1 MSRMTTD
8 LFDITELTH
17 HCPEDIFISAVTIIG
32 AFIVLFNINWIL
44 SLCLIALAP
53 LALLAT
59 MAQRSKMA
67 KASRKVKESMAT
79 INAAVESG
87 VSGARVAKAFVNEQ
101 HEVEKMESGNTL
113 LKIARMT
120 YYRTMAMFQSQIEFF
135 ASFFSVFVIII
146 GGVLLINDMISIV
159 DLLVFSLYIGTF
171 IQPIRKLTSL
181 TVEQI
186 ANGLAGFDRFLEIM
200 RIKPDI
206 TDSPTAKP
214 IENVKGEVEYRNISF
229 AYNSQTQ
236 VLKNVN
242 LKIAPGK
249 TVAIVGPSG
258 GGKSTLCHLLPR
270 FYEITEGEILLD
282 GKNIKDIT
290 IESLRKNI
298 GIVSQEVFLFAG
310 TIKDN
315 IEYGRIGATDE
326 EIVAAAKKAK
336 IYDMI
341 AELPDGLETQV
352 GERGVRLSGGQ
363 KQRISI
369 ARIFLKNPPVLILD
383 EATSALDTVTEKQI
397 QASFAELSV
406 GRTTMIIAHRLST
419 IVGADEII
427 YIDEQG
433 IREQG
438 THEQLLAKC
447 GFYAKL
453 FKMQF
458 EETTV

>member
-1 MSRMTTD
+1 
-8 LFDITELTH
+8 
-17 HCPEDIFISAVTIIG
+17 
-32 AFIVLFNINWIL
+32 
-44 SLCLIALAP
+44 
-53 LALLAT
+53 
-59 MAQRSKMA
+59 
-67 KASRKVKESMAT
+67 
-79 INAAVESG
+79 
-87 VSGARVAKAFVNEQ
+87 
-101 HEVEKMESGNTL
+101 
-113 LKIARMT
+113 
-120 YYRTMAMFQSQIEFF
+120 MAMFQSQIEFF

-146 GGVLLINDMISIV
+146 GGVLLINNMISIV

-282 GKNIKDIT
+282 GRNIKDIT

-438 THEQLLAKC
+438 THEHLLAQG

-458 EETTV
+458 EETNG